1 MENRRPPRPLRWFA
15 KAVKL
20 SFVLLILLV
29 NGIIIWRV
37 ASSGDPEEISRLLVN
52 DKTLAAYA
60 EHGDDLILRYQE
72 QATITRG
79 ENNAGYFSVTQA
91 VFIPEAEQ
99 VQIVVRYNNS
109 TLRHLQEDYNLSEV
123 PEKEGEWFE
132 VTLVRTTDLTPEDS
146 TDNAEANKL
155 GRDRY
160 YHSEKQ
166 RETTALYTYE
176 RYLFDGV
183 TVEDLTVGVLVDIYY
198 VNDIDYNKEAYGRL
212 CIYDNESEWLDYDL
226 TRADIKRLKGEE

>member
-1 MENRRPPRPLRWFA
+1 MENRRPPRPLRWLA

-29 NGIIIWRV
+29 NGLLIWRL

-60 EHGDDLILRYQE
+60 EHGDSLILCYQE
-72 QATITRG
+72 QASVTRG

-91 VFIPEAEQ
+91 VFIPQANQ

-109 TLRHLQEDYNLSEV
+109 TLRHLQEDYNLPEL

-132 VTLVRTTDLTPEDS
+132 VTLVRTTDLTPEDR
-146 TDNAEANKL
+146 TDNTNINALKET
-155 GRDRY
+155 RY
-160 YHSEKQ
+160 THSEKT

-176 RYLFDGV
+176 RYLFDDV
-183 TVEDLTVGVLVDIYY
+183 TVEDLTVGVFVDIYY
-198 VNDIDYNKEAYGRL
+198 LGDVDYTADPYGCL
-212 CIYDNESEWLDYDL
+212 CIYDDESPWLEYDL
-226 TRADIKRLKGEE
+226 TRADKKRLRGED